1 MLARYLNMSSKIG
14 SLGFT
19 LLEITL
25 VVLLLAITAVVA
37 MSNMAVND
45 QYKLDQAAKE
55 IAQAMRYARSQA
67 MSLNAPYG
75 FRQQSVAKRM
85 RVFRLDTSTSPA
97 TLEYDVYHPVSKKL
111 YDIQFDNHPT
121 AAVDSITRQ
130 ADFFGTCNQ
139 GHKVYFDGQGIPW
152 CTDPS
157 NIMLDHFQ
165 VILELKGHT
174 RVVTLEGRTGRV
186 SL

>member
-75 FRQQSVAKRM
+75 FRQ
-85 RVFRLDTSTSPA
+85 
-97 TLEYDVYHPVSKKL
+97 H
-111 YDIQFDNHPT
+111 
-121 AAVDSITRQ
+121 
-130 ADFFGTCNQ
+130 
-139 GHKVYFDGQGIPW
+139 
-152 CTDPS
+152 
-157 NIMLDHFQ
+157 
-165 VILELKGHT
+165 
-174 RVVTLEGRTGRV
+174 
-186 SL
+186 